1 MICFCLFLVLFVFV
15 FVCVFFFFFSSRRR
29 HTRCAL
35 VTGVQT
41 CALPI
46 YLCFFKVHVHRMRP
60 GGTGIA
66 VTPDFGGSLLRECR
80 RDGRVHELAIDRP
93 QAHVMVEYPL
103 ALGHHFA
110 EVNLGEG
117 TQEIGNTA
125 DRKSTRL
132 TSSHKCASSMPSS
145 V

>member
-1 MICFCLFLVLFVFV
+1 MRISDWSSD
-15 FVCVFFFFFSSRRR
+15 VCSSDLPGRRAAVPR
-29 HTRCAL
+29 
-35 VTGVQT
+35 QN
-41 CALPI
+41 
-46 YLCFFKVHVHRMRP
+46 LCFFKVHVHRMRP

-117 TQEIGNTA
+117 

-132 TSSHKCASSMPSS
+132 NSSH
-145 V
+145 